1 MYSHI
6 SQKGSILL
14 PSVRRTES
22 DAKTQEYI
30 LVFCKSGGL
39 FDPHDPFSTSVCED
53 LIDITEKKLESR
65 SYNTL
70 LGHITS

>member
-14 PSVRRTES
+14 SSVTRTES

-30 LVFCKSGGL
+30 LVFCKSGDL
-39 FDPHDPFSTSVCED
+39 FDPQDPFCTPVCDD
-53 LIDITEKKLESR
+53 LIDSTEKPWKPKL
-65 SYNTL
+65 
-70 LGHITS
+70 

>member
-1 MYSHI
+1 M
-6 SQKGSILL
+6 
-14 PSVRRTES
+14 PPVRRTES
-22 DAKTQEYI
+22 DAKIQEFI

-39 FDPHDPFSTSVCED
+39 FDPLDPFCTSVSEE
-53 LIDITEKKLESR
+53 LIDITEKNLESR

>member
-6 SQKGSILL
+6 SQKGSIPL

-22 DAKTQEYI
+22 DAKTQKRI

-39 FDPHDPFSTSVCED
+39 FDPQDPFRTSACED
-53 LIDITEKKLESR
+53 VIDITDKSLKAEVQKR
-65 SYNTL
+65 
-70 LGHITS
+70 